1 MNRLQNAL
9 KLFNDLSVDLYQAIS
24 KNDYETVCDITT
36 EQRKL
41 IQELD
46 ISDIIVNAEL
56 RTNWEQALEQFKSQ
70 RRKLQIDLKKLNN
83 NTQKNLKRLKGYS
96 LK

>member
-1 MNRLQNAL
+1 MNKLQNAL

-41 IQELD
+41 IQALA

>member
-1 MNRLQNAL
+1 MNKLQNAL

-41 IQELD
+41 IQGLA

-96 LK
+96 QK

>member
-1 MNRLQNAL
+1 MNKLQNAL
-9 KLFNDLSVDLYQAIS
+9 KLFNDLSVELYQAIS
-24 KNDYETVCDITT
+24 KNDYEAVCDITT

-41 IQELD
+41 IQELAL
-46 ISDIIVNAEL
+46 SGIIVNAEL
-56 RTNWEQALEQFKSQ
+56 KTNWEQALEQLKSL

-83 NTQKNLKRLKGYS
+83 DTQKNLKRLKGYS

>member
-1 MNRLQNAL
+1 MNKLQNAL
-9 KLFNDLSVDLYQAIS
+9 KLFNDLSVDLYQAIG

-41 IQELD
+41 IQGLA

-96 LK
+96 QK

>member
-1 MNRLQNAL
+1 MNKLQNAL
-9 KLFNDLSVDLYQAIS
+9 KLFNGLSVDLYQAIS

-41 IQELD
+41 IQALA

-83 NTQKNLKRLKGYS
+83 DTQKNLKRLKGYS

>member
-1 MNRLQNAL
+1 MNKLQNAL

-41 IQELD
+41 IQEVAM
-46 ISDIIVNAEL
+46 SDIIVNAEL

>member
-1 MNRLQNAL
+1 MNKLQNAL

-41 IQELD
+41 IQGLA

-56 RTNWEQALEQFKSQ
+56 RTNWEQALEQLKSQ

-96 LK
+96 QK

>member
-1 MNRLQNAL
+1 MNKLQNAL
-9 KLFNDLSVDLYQAIS
+9 KLFSDLSVDLYQAIS

-41 IQELD
+41 IQALT

-96 LK
+96 QK

>member
-1 MNRLQNAL
+1 MNKLQNAL

-41 IQELD
+41 IQGLA

-56 RTNWEQALEQFKSQ
+56 RTNWETALEQFKSL
-70 RRKLQIDLKKLNN
+70 RRNLQIDLKKLNN
-83 NTQKNLKRLKGYS
+83 NTQKNLRRLKGYS

>member
-1 MNRLQNAL
+1 MNKLQNAL
-9 KLFNDLSVDLYQAIS
+9 KLFNDLSVDLYQAIN

-41 IQELD
+41 IQGLA

-96 LK
+96 QK

>member
-1 MNRLQNAL
+1 MNKLQNAL
-9 KLFNDLSVDLYQAIS
+9 KLFNDLSVELYQAIS
-24 KNDYETVCDITT
+24 KNDYEAVCDITT

-41 IQELD
+41 IQALA

-56 RTNWEQALEQFKSQ
+56 RTNWEQALEQFKSL

-83 NTQKNLKRLKGYS
+83 DTQKNLKRLKGYS

>member
-1 MNRLQNAL
+1 MNKLQNAL
-9 KLFNDLSVDLYQAIS
+9 KLFSDLSVDLYQAIS

-41 IQELD
+41 IQALA

-96 LK
+96 QK